1 MGYLRGVSCA
11 QRLALPMGL
20 NGPFLSLYT
29 YICIYIY
36 IKRVSRHVCARPSEH
51 SANETK
57 GKENGGLETPVSPP
71 LLRRAK
77 PSRGVSRHPSGFLLS
92 LYVVNQWQTTRLL
105 VPSCL

>member
-20 NGPFLSLYT
+20 NGPFLSI
-29 YICIYIY
+29 YICVCVYIAC
-36 IKRVSRHVCARPSEH
+36 IAARVPSEH

-71 LLRRAK
+71 LLRFT
-77 PSRGVSRHPSGFLLS
+77 GGFSPPLGIS
-92 LYVVNQWQTTRLL
+92 PISPR
-105 VPSCL
+105 S